1 MDEKSIFNVERY
13 KRCLSN
19 ISKIFK
25 ADVCFLDEAGNCKIK
40 SYNGHKPGF
49 PGLTPEI
56 LQNAYKE
63 VKKSGIPFLKN
74 GKNNSLGIVGI
85 PVGKWPFLRGI
96 LVAGYRNG
104 IEGGILV
111 SDVTNLQDML
121 AEIAVFI
128 DDEASLQQDL
138 YSLTNE
144 LSTRYEELTLIY
156 GVGDKLKVAEDSYST
171 IRYIINE
178 ALYMLHGNA
187 SILYVPDLGII
198 ESSFSDIKYSK
209 DGLVNIVSQIKSKC
223 DKGKSQ
229 IVINNLRDFRSI
241 GFKDKNWFKFIAT
254 PVQIKGENKGML
266 LILSNTLRADYS
278 TSDLKLL
285 QALSGQV
292 SIIITN
298 DELYSNLKNFLVNF
312 VKTMVSAIE
321 AKDSYT
327 SGHSERVNKISIM
340 IARGMG
346 LSEKDIE
353 NISWAAILHDV
364 GKIGIS
370 DEILTKPGRLTIE
383 EYNIVKT
390 HPEKG
395 YGIMRHIEQ
404 IQDALPGILYHQER
418 YDGSGYPEG
427 LKGKEIPLY
436 ARIIAVADTYDSIT
450 SSRAY
455 RAYNTHKNAIKEINR
470 VSGTQLD
477 SEIVGVFKKICR
489 ALPNFIRGEGDED
502 KKDKNRFD
510 KLYRA

>member
-1 MDEKSIFNVERY
+1 MDEKRIIINLERY

-25 ADVCFLDEAGNCKIK
+25 ADICFLDEAGNCKIK

-49 PGLTPEI
+49 PDLTPEI
-56 LQNAYKE
+56 LQKAYKE
-63 VKKSGIPFLKN
+63 VKKSGIPFSKN
-74 GKNNSLGIVGI
+74 GKNNSFGIVGV
-85 PVGKWPFLRGI
+85 PVGTWPHLRGI
-96 LVAGYRNG
+96 LVAGYGNG
-104 IEGGILV
+104 MNKGV
-111 SDVTNLQDML
+111 PASVRNLQDML
-121 AEIAVFI
+121 TEISVFI
-128 DDEASLQQDL
+128 DDETSLQQDL
-138 YSLTNE
+138 DSLTNE

-178 ALYMLHGNA
+178 ALCKLHGNA

-198 ESSFSDIKYSK
+198 EILLSGIKYSK
-209 DGLVNIVSQIKSKC
+209 DDLVKIVSHVKRKC
-223 DKGKSQ
+223 NTGKDQ
-229 IVINNLRDFRSI
+229 IVINSLRDFRSI

-254 PVQIKGENKGML
+254 PVQIKGESKGMF
-266 LILSNTLRADYS
+266 LILSNTLRVDYS

-285 QALSGQV
+285 QALSGQI

-298 DELYSNLKNFLVNF
+298 DELYYNLKNFLMNF

-327 SGHSERVNKISIM
+327 RGHSERVNKISIM
-340 IARGMG
+340 IARAMG
-346 LSEKDIE
+346 LSQKDIE
-353 NISWAAILHDV
+353 NVSWASILHDV
-364 GKIGIS
+364 GKIGVS
-370 DEILTKPGRLTIE
+370 DKILTKPGSLNRE

-395 YGIMRHIEQ
+395 YEIMRHIEQ

-418 YDGSGYPEG
+418 YDGKGYPKG

-436 ARIIAVADTYDSIT
+436 ARIIAIADTYDSIT

-455 RAYNTHKNAIKEINR
+455 RACNTHINAIREINR
-470 VSGTQLD
+470 ISGTQLD
-477 SEIVGVFKKICR
+477 SEIVRVFKEICKTQ
-489 ALPNFIRGEGDED
+489 PDFIRGEGDEN
-502 KKDKNRFD
+502 KKIKDWSD
-510 KLYRA
+510 KLHRT